1 MKTRVTVHLPKD
13 LLGRARR
20 RAAAQ
25 GRTLTALIE
34 DGLQLVVA
42 GSREPAIGKRIPP
55 PVSRATAGPMPG
67 TELAKLSL
75 LQELDDADYVER
87 MTRLK

>member
-1 MKTRVTVHLPKD
+1 MKSRVTVHLPKD

-34 DGLQLVVA
+34 DALELVTA
-42 GSREPAIGKRIPP
+42 ARSREDARGMDF
-55 PVSRATAGPMPG
+55 AD
-67 TELAKLSL
+67 LAPHRGIA
-75 LQELDDADYVER
+75 EAERVER
-87 MTRLK
+87 AKQFE